1 MLNGPPLIDEVK
13 SMKKQYAVY
22 NGEDLIA
29 IGTAP
34 ECGKQLGVVA
44 QTIYAYASITQEN
57 QNKGNR
63 RIAIE
68 LEDDSE

>member
-1 MLNGPPLIDEVK
+1 M
-13 SMKKQYAVY
+13 MKLKQYAVY
-22 NGEDLIA
+22 KGEDLIA
-29 IGTAP
+29 MGTAP

-57 QNKGNR
+57 QNNGNR

>member
-1 MLNGPPLIDEVK
+1 
-13 SMKKQYAVY
+13 MKLKQYAIY
-22 NGEDLIA
+22 KGEDLIA
-29 IGTAP
+29 MGTAS